1 MIKIIP
7 SLVFA
12 LFLSNACQQPAKIQ
26 EHGNYDLSKPVTL
39 TMPSSLNEISGI
51 AFNKGNA
58 DTVYA
63 EQDEVGKLFYFPMA
77 TLDVKQKKFGKKGD
91 YEDISICN
99 GTVILLRSDGILFSF
114 PLDIKDESEV
124 TNVKESGN
132 LLPGGEYEGM
142 YADELSS
149 QVYVLCKR
157 CDADN
162 ESKSVSGHIL
172 QMAPQGSFELKS
184 TFQVNAKD
192 IAAKLNEK
200 KLAFRP
206 SALAKNLVD
215 NQWYILSSVNKLL
228 VVTDDKWAVKEVY
241 PLDPS
246 LFDQPEGIAFD
257 KDNNLYI
264 SNERSTRANATILK
278 FAFIKKKN

>member
-1 MIKIIP
+1 MIKLIP
-7 SLVFA
+7 SLIFM

-26 EHGNYDLSKPVTL
+26 EHSNYDLSKPVTL

-58 DTVYA
+58 DTIYA
-63 EQDEVGKLFYFPMA
+63 EQDEVGKLFYFPVA
-77 TLDVKQKKFGKKGD
+77 TLDVKQKKFSKKGD

-99 GTVILLRSDGILFSF
+99 GTVIMLRSDGILFSF
-114 PLDIKDESEV
+114 PLDVKDESDAM
-124 TNVKESGN
+124 NVKESGK
-132 LLPGGEYEGM
+132 LLPDGEYEGM
-142 YADELSS
+142 YADEVSS

-162 ESKSVSGHIL
+162 ESKSISGHIL
-172 QMAPQGSFELKS
+172 QMSPQGAFELKNS
-184 TFQVNAKD
+184 FQINTKD

-200 KLAFRP
+200 KVAFRP

-228 VVTDDKWAVKEVY
+228 VVTDDKWTVKEVY

-257 KDNNLYI
+257 KNNNLYI
-264 SNERSTRANATILK
+264 SNERGAKGIATILK
-278 FAFIKKKN
+278 FAFIKKK